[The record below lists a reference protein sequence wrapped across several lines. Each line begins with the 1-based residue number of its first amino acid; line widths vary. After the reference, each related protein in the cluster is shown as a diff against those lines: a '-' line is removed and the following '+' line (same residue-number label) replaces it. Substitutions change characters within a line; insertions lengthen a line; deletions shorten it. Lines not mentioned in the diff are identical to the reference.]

1 MSTVMVEPVKSGRSS
16 LGKWSWNERED
27 SVVLDLKRSKLQL
40 PCESLSGGL
49 RGCLGANT
57 TGGGG
62 SIGGGLEE
70 MSCGSLLSKCWF
82 VAFCPDVCCGVLAIP
97 LGVGTCD
104 RSACSSLFVFL

>member
-1 MSTVMVEPVKSGRSS
+1 MK
-16 LGKWSWNERED
+16 RED
-27 SVVLDLKRSKLQL
+27 SVVLDLKGSKLQL

-62 SIGGGLEE
+62 SIGGGLE
-70 MSCGSLLSKCWF
+70 MSSGSLASKCWF
-82 VAFCPDVCCGVLAIP
+82 VAFCPDVCCGVSAIP
-97 LGVGTCD
+97 LGVGTCF